1 MSKNEHNSL
10 LEAMEQQSISIAKGG
25 IVATLSAHTSIIAA
39 ANPAGGHY
47 NMAKTVTE
55 NVKMSGPLLSRFDL
69 IFILMDKA
77 DEAKDELLSKHII
90 QLHSAVNDNNNN
102 NNNNNRKLRNILNSS
117 TNDSSSN
124 SSNNINNNSNNNNN
138 RRGLAPDQRRQAMNA
153 YSQANSSHFYNTN
166 NDNNNNDDGSG
177 SNGGIGNKKNN
188 YNGKENE
195 NKDIAKRT
203 LAARL
208 LAHALDKDGHH
219 LPLKLLKKYIAY
231 ARKYVKPKL
240 SNEAANTLR
249 DFYLEL
255 RSVVRTIHRQLQQ
268 GN

>member
-1 MSKNEHNSL
+1 MNIIHCWKQWSNNL
-10 LEAMEQQSISIAKGG
+10 FQLQSG

-102 NNNNNRKLRNILNSS
+102 NNNNNNNRSGRNILNSS

-124 SSNNINNNSNNNNN
+124 SSNNNNNNIIIIDV
-138 RRGLAPDQRRQAMNA
+138 A
-153 YSQANSSHFYNTN
+153 
-166 NDNNNNDDGSG
+166 
-177 SNGGIGNKKNN
+177 
-188 YNGKENE
+188 
-195 NKDIAKRT
+195 
-203 LAARL
+203 
-208 LAHALDKDGHH
+208 
-219 LPLKLLKKYIAY
+219 
-231 ARKYVKPKL
+231 
-240 SNEAANTLR
+240 
-249 DFYLEL
+249 
-255 RSVVRTIHRQLQQ
+255 
-268 GN
+268 